1 MTSSDTPQGPAP
13 AIIASAGRVIATQF
27 DLEFETGEAG
37 PPLRAEDIRAA
48 LVARIAALLSHDPE
62 RLMRIL
68 YRVDVEERK
77 VQVIFRD
84 LPPADMAPTL
94 ADLIIERQLA
104 KAETRA
110 RYQTDSDQ
118 SESP

>member
-1 MTSSDTPQGPAP
+1 MTSSDTPHGPAP
-13 AIIASAGRVIATQF
+13 AILASAARVIATQF
-27 DLEFETGEAG
+27 DLDLDTGGAE
-37 PPLRAEDIRAA
+37 PPLRAEDLRAA
-48 LVARIAALLSHDPE
+48 LIARIAALLSRDPE

-77 VQVIFRD
+77 VQTIFRD
-84 LPPADMAPTL
+84 LPPADMATAL

-110 RYQTDSDQ
+110 RYQSDSDQ
-118 SESP
+118 